1 MSIIALALNRSK
13 YARKTIFI
21 AHTVFKSSF
30 KSVMALASI
39 LKSHKS
45 VNPIFLPIGTSISQE
60 ADLEEDET
68 GGRGEDVLLDQNE
81 IQMHSKS
88 HAKRSHHKDIDDKP
102 KKRKGTS
109 KFTQEQILTDQE
121 KSKRTIFVG
130 NLSPTCTKKQLIKI
144 FYEFGKIKSVRFRCA
159 RGSKVL
165 PKRIVAKQG
174 WAPDAEQTNEMIAY
188 LVFEKEDSAMKSLE
202 ANGTLLEG
210 RHIRVDGVEGGSQHK
225 HSHSIF
231 IGNLPFTITNERL
244 REAFQQCGEIE
255 GVRIVRDKK
264 TGCGKGFGFVLFKE
278 KSGVMFALKQAK
290 SIEID
295 GRKLRIFKS
304 SENPQRQ
311 AISRGKKKF
320 QRNNSDSKQQ
330 QVMKQKK
337 RKFHNKQPKKSDK
350 LGKKR

>member
-1 MSIIALALNRSK
+1 MALERS
-13 YARKTIFI
+13 
-21 AHTVFKSSF
+21 
-30 KSVMALASI
+30 MALASI

-45 VNPIFLPIGTSISQE
+45 VNPIFVPIGTSTRQE
-60 ADLEEDET
+60 ANFKEDDI
-68 GGRGEDVLLDQNE
+68 GGEEDVLLDQNE
-81 IQMHSKS
+81 IQMLRKS
-88 HAKRSHHKDIDDKP
+88 DTKRRHHKDTNDKT
-102 KKRKGTS
+102 KRTS
-109 KFTQEQILTDQE
+109 KFMQEQISSDPE
-121 KSKRTIFVG
+121 KGKRTIFVG
-130 NLSPTCTKKQLIKI
+130 NLSSTCSKKQLIKI
-144 FYEFGKIKSVRFRCA
+144 FCRFGKIESVRFRCA

-188 LVFEKEDSAMKSLE
+188 IVFEKEDSAMKSLE

-210 RHIRVDGVEGGSQHK
+210 RHIRVDNVEGGSQHK
-225 HSHSIF
+225 HSHSVF

-244 REAFQQCGEIE
+244 REAFQRCGEIE

-278 KSGVMFALKQAK
+278 KSGVMFALRQAK
-290 SIEID
+290 SIDID

-304 SENPQRQ
+304 SENPQKQ
-311 AISRGKKKF
+311 AKSRVKKKF

-330 QVMKQKK
+330 KVMKQKK
-337 RKFHNKQPKKSDK
+337 RKIHNKQHKKSDN